1 MVKLN
6 YRLGINKKTHIK
18 TYDTML
24 VSNQTLKEGFNMCQQ
39 NNTTKSKKGKHLNY
53 SERQSIE
60 RWYNRDHR
68 TKVEIAELL
77 DRNEKTI
84 RNEIK
89 RGLVKNLTTYLE
101 EIWIYSADVAQQK
114 YDYYIHAKGPQLKID
129 NDYKLKEYV
138 EKSIKEDK
146 KSPEVIAKE
155 IKGMNFKAKMCARTI
170 RNNIYV
176 GNIYDITPKDMI
188 YNKEYKEKN
197 KDKKICEKVPAEK
210 SIDYRPEEANTREE
224 YGHWEGDLVIGTK
237 KQGAVLFTLTERKT
251 REEIIVKIPGKKAE
265 YVAKALDKIERKYKK
280 IFYSKFKS
288 ITFDN
293 GGEFRNWKLLEKSY
307 DSRRKKVRTQ
317 VYYAHPY
324 RSGERGSN
332 ENANRLIRRFIPKGI
347 DITPISEEFIQY
359 IENWI
364 NNYPRAMF
372 NYKSTNE
379 ILSELCA

>member
-1 MVKLN
+1 
-6 YRLGINKKTHIK
+6 
-18 TYDTML
+18 
-24 VSNQTLKEGFNMCQQ
+24 MCQDN
-39 NNTTKSKKGKHLNY
+39 NNTKSRKGKHLEY
-53 SERQSIE
+53 IERQSIE
-60 RWYNRDHR
+60 RWWNRDKR
-68 TKVEIAELL
+68 KKVEIARLL
-77 DRNEKTI
+77 DRDEKTI

-89 RGLVKNLTTYLE
+89 RGLVKNLTTHLE
-101 EIWIYSADVAQQK
+101 EIYVYSADVAQQK
-114 YDYYIHAKGPQLKID
+114 YDYYIHAKGPKLKIG
-129 NDYKLKEYV
+129 NDYELKEYI

-155 IKGMNFKAKMCARTI
+155 IKEMPFKTKMCARTI
-170 RNNIYV
+170 RNNIYT
-176 GNIYDITPKDMI
+176 GDIYDIKSTDMI

-197 KDKKICEKVPAEK
+197 KDKKICEKVPPEK
-210 SIDYRPEEANTREE
+210 SIDYRPEAANTREE

-237 KQGAVLFTLTERKT
+237 KQGSVLFTLTERKT
-251 REEIIVKIPGKKAE
+251 REEIIIKIPGKKAE
-265 YVAKALDKIERKYKK
+265 YVAKALDEIERKYKNM
-280 IFYSKFKS
+280 FYRKFKT

-293 GGEFRNWKLLEKSY
+293 GGEFRNWKSLEKSY
-307 DSRRKKVRTQ
+307 DKRRKKARTQ

-347 DITPISEEFIQY
+347 DITPISEEFIQH

-379 ILSELCA
+379 IL

>member
-1 MVKLN
+1 
-6 YRLGINKKTHIK
+6 
-18 TYDTML
+18 
-24 VSNQTLKEGFNMCQQ
+24 MCQQ
-39 NNTTKSKKGKHLNY
+39 NNNTKSKKGKHLDY

-60 RWYNRDHR
+60 RWFNRDKR
-68 TKVEIAELL
+68 TKIEIAELL
-77 DRNEKTI
+77 DRTEKTI

-89 RGLVKNLTTYLE
+89 RGLVKNLTTELI
-101 EIWIYSADVAQQK
+101 EIWVYSADVAQQK
-114 YDYYIHAKGPQLKID
+114 YEYYLRAKGPKLKID
-129 NDYKLKEYV
+129 NDYELKEYV

-155 IKGMNFKAKMCARTI
+155 IKEMNFKTKMCARTT
-170 RNNIYV
+170 RNNIYA
-176 GNIYDITPKDMI
+176 GDIYDIKATDMI
-188 YNKEYKEKN
+188 YNKEYKDKN
-197 KDKKICEKVPAEK
+197 KDKTICEKVPAEK

-237 KQGAVLFTLTERKT
+237 KRGAVLFTLTERKT

-265 YVAKALDKIERKYKK
+265 YVAQALDLIEKKYKRM
-280 IFYSKFKS
+280 FYTKFKT

-293 GGEFRNWKLLEKSY
+293 GGEFRNWKSLEKSY
-307 DSRRKKVRTQ
+307 DNRRKTKRTQ

-347 DITPISEEFIQY
+347 DITPISEEYIQK
-359 IENWI
+359 IEDWI

-379 ILSELCA
+379 ILSEMCA

>member
-1 MVKLN
+1 
-6 YRLGINKKTHIK
+6 
-18 TYDTML
+18 
-24 VSNQTLKEGFNMCQQ
+24 MCQNN
-39 NNTTKSKKGKHLNY
+39 NNTKSRKGKHLEY
-53 SERQSIE
+53 IERQSIE
-60 RWYNRDHR
+60 RWFNKDKR
-68 TKVEIAELL
+68 TKVEIARLL
-77 DRNEKTI
+77 DRDEKTI

-89 RGLVKNLTTYLE
+89 RGLTKNLTTYLE
-101 EIWIYSADVAQQK
+101 EIWVYSADVAQQK
-114 YDYYIHAKGPQLKID
+114 YDYYIHAKGPKLKID
-129 NDYKLKEYV
+129 NDYELKEYV

-155 IKGMNFKAKMCARTI
+155 IKEMPFKTKMCARTI
-170 RNNIYV
+170 RNNIYA
-176 GNIYDITPKDMI
+176 GDIYNIKSTDMI

-197 KDKKICEKVPAEK
+197 KEKKICEKVPPEK

-237 KQGAVLFTLTERKT
+237 KRGAVLFTLTERKT
-251 REEIIVKIPGKKAE
+251 REEIIVKIAGKKAE
-265 YVAKALDKIERKYKK
+265 YVANALDMIERKYKNM
-280 IFYSKFKS
+280 FYSKFKT

-293 GGEFRNWKLLEKSY
+293 GGEFRNWEILEKSY
-307 DSRRKKVRTQ
+307 DKRRKKPRTQ

-379 ILSELCA
+379 VLEELCA

>member
-1 MVKLN
+1 
-6 YRLGINKKTHIK
+6 
-18 TYDTML
+18 
-24 VSNQTLKEGFNMCQQ
+24 MCQQ
-39 NNTTKSKKGKHLNY
+39 NNNTKSKKGKHLEY

-60 RWYNRDHR
+60 RWFNRDKR

-77 DRNEKTI
+77 DRTEKTI

-89 RGLVKNLTTYLE
+89 RGLVKNLTTELI

-114 YDYYIHAKGPQLKID
+114 YEYYLRAKGPKLKID
-129 NDYKLKEYV
+129 NDYELKEYV

-155 IKGMNFKAKMCARTI
+155 IKEMNFKTKMCARTI
-170 RNNIYV
+170 RNNIYA
-176 GNIYDITPKDMI
+176 GDIYDIKSTDMI
-188 YNKEYKEKN
+188 YNKEYKDKN
-197 KDKKICEKVPAEK
+197 KEKTICEKVPPEK
-210 SIDYRPEEANTREE
+210 SIDYRPKEANTREE
-224 YGHWEGDLVIGTK
+224 YGHWEGDLVIGRK
-237 KQGAVLFTLTERKT
+237 KRGSVLFTLTERKT
-251 REEIIVKIPGKKAE
+251 REEIIIKIPGKKAE
-265 YVAKALDKIERKYKK
+265 YVIKALDVIEKKYKSM
-280 IFYSKFKS
+280 FYTKFKT

-293 GGEFRNWKLLEKSY
+293 GGEFRNWKSLEKSY
-307 DSRRKKVRTQ
+307 DNRRKSVRTQ

-347 DITPISEEFIQY
+347 DITPISEEFIQK
-359 IENWI
+359 IEDWI

-379 ILSELCA
+379 ILSEICA

>member
-1 MVKLN
+1 
-6 YRLGINKKTHIK
+6 
-18 TYDTML
+18 
-24 VSNQTLKEGFNMCQQ
+24 MCQQ
-39 NNTTKSKKGKHLNY
+39 NNNTKSKKGKHLEY

-60 RWYNRDHR
+60 RWFNRDKR

-77 DRNEKTI
+77 DRTEKTI

-89 RGLVKNLTTYLE
+89 RGLVKNLTTELI
-101 EIWIYSADVAQQK
+101 EIWVYSADVAQQK
-114 YDYYIHAKGPQLKID
+114 YEYYLKAKGPKLKID
-129 NDYKLKEYV
+129 NDYELKEYV

-155 IKGMNFKAKMCARTI
+155 IKKMNFKIKMCARTI
-170 RNNIYV
+170 RNNIYA
-176 GNIYDITPKDMI
+176 GDIYDIKSTDMI
-188 YNKEYKEKN
+188 YNKEYKDKN
-197 KDKKICEKVPAEK
+197 KEKRVCEKVPPEK
-210 SIDYRPEEANTREE
+210 SIDYRPEEANTREA

-237 KQGAVLFTLTERKT
+237 KRGAVLFTLTERKT

-265 YVAKALDKIERKYKK
+265 YVAQALDLIERRYKK
-280 IFYSKFKS
+280 IFYTKFKT

-293 GGEFRNWKLLEKSY
+293 GGEFRNWKSLEKSY
-307 DSRRKKVRTQ
+307 DNRRKTARTQ

-347 DITPISEEFIQY
+347 DITPISEEYIQK
-359 IENWI
+359 IEDWI

>member
-1 MVKLN
+1 
-6 YRLGINKKTHIK
+6 
-18 TYDTML
+18 
-24 VSNQTLKEGFNMCQQ
+24 MCQQ
-39 NNTTKSKKGKHLNY
+39 NNNTKSKKGKHLEY

-60 RWYNRDHR
+60 RWFNRDKR

-77 DRNEKTI
+77 DRTEKTI

-89 RGLVKNLTTYLE
+89 RGLVKNLTTELI
-101 EIWIYSADVAQQK
+101 EIWVYSADVAQQK
-114 YDYYIHAKGPQLKID
+114 YEYYLRAKGPKLKID
-129 NDYKLKEYV
+129 NDYELKEYV

-155 IKGMNFKAKMCARTI
+155 IKKMNFKTKMCARTI
-170 RNNIYV
+170 RNNIYA
-176 GNIYDITPKDMI
+176 GDIYDIKSTDMI

-197 KDKKICEKVPAEK
+197 KEKRVCEKVPPEK
-210 SIDYRPEEANTREE
+210 SIDYRPEEANTREA
-224 YGHWEGDLVIGTK
+224 YGHWEGDLVIGIK
-237 KQGAVLFTLTERKT
+237 KRGAVLFTLTERKT

-265 YVAKALDKIERKYKK
+265 YVAQALELIERRYKK
-280 IFYSKFKS
+280 IFYTKFKT

-293 GGEFRNWKLLEKSY
+293 GGEFRNWKSLEKSY
-307 DSRRKKVRTQ
+307 DNRRKTARTQ

-347 DITPISEEFIQY
+347 DITPISEEYIQK
-359 IENWI
+359 IEDWI

-379 ILSELCA
+379 ILSKLCA

>member
-1 MVKLN
+1 
-6 YRLGINKKTHIK
+6 
-18 TYDTML
+18 
-24 VSNQTLKEGFNMCQQ
+24 MCQQ
-39 NNTTKSKKGKHLNY
+39 NNNTKSKKGKHLEY

-60 RWYNRDHR
+60 RWFNRDKR

-77 DRNEKTI
+77 DRTEKTI

-89 RGLVKNLTTYLE
+89 RGLVKNLTTELI
-101 EIWIYSADVAQQK
+101 EIWVYSADVAQQK
-114 YDYYIHAKGPQLKID
+114 YEYYLKAKGPKLKID
-129 NDYKLKEYV
+129 NDYELKEYV

-155 IKGMNFKAKMCARTI
+155 IKKMNFKTKMCARTI
-170 RNNIYV
+170 RNNIYA
-176 GNIYDITPKDMI
+176 GDIYDIKSTDMI
-188 YNKEYKEKN
+188 YNKEYKDKN
-197 KDKKICEKVPAEK
+197 KEKRVCEKVPPEK
-210 SIDYRPEEANTREE
+210 SIDYRPDEANTREA

-237 KQGAVLFTLTERKT
+237 KRGAVLFTLTERKT

-265 YVAKALDKIERKYKK
+265 YVAQALDLIERRYKK
-280 IFYSKFKS
+280 IFYTKFKT

-293 GGEFRNWKLLEKSY
+293 GGEFRNWKSLEKSY
-307 DSRRKKVRTQ
+307 DNRRKTARTQ

-347 DITPISEEFIQY
+347 DITPISEEYIQK
-359 IENWI
+359 IEDWI

>member
-1 MVKLN
+1 
-6 YRLGINKKTHIK
+6 
-18 TYDTML
+18 
-24 VSNQTLKEGFNMCQQ
+24 MCQQ
-39 NNTTKSKKGKHLNY
+39 NNNTKSKKGKHLEY

-60 RWYNRDHR
+60 RWFNRDKR
-68 TKVEIAELL
+68 TKIEIAELL
-77 DRNEKTI
+77 DRTEKTI

-89 RGLVKNLTTYLE
+89 RGLVKNLTTELI
-101 EIWIYSADVAQQK
+101 EIWVYSADVAQQK
-114 YDYYIHAKGPQLKID
+114 YEYYLRAKGPKLKID
-129 NDYKLKEYV
+129 NDYELKEYI

-155 IKGMNFKAKMCARTI
+155 IKEMNFKTKMCARTI
-170 RNNIYV
+170 RNNIYA
-176 GNIYDITPKDMI
+176 GDIYDIKATDMI
-188 YNKEYKEKN
+188 YNKEYKDKN
-197 KDKKICEKVPAEK
+197 KDKTICEKVPPEK
-210 SIDYRPEEANTREE
+210 SIDYRPKEANTREE

-237 KQGAVLFTLTERKT
+237 KRGAVLFTLTERKT

-265 YVAKALDKIERKYKK
+265 YVAQALDLIEKKYKS
-280 IFYSKFKS
+280 IFYTKFKT

-293 GGEFRNWKLLEKSY
+293 GGEFRNWKSLEKSY
-307 DSRRKKVRTQ
+307 DNRRKSARTQ

-347 DITPISEEFIQY
+347 DITPISEEFIQK
-359 IENWI
+359 IEDWI

-379 ILSELCA
+379 ILSEICA

>member
-1 MVKLN
+1 
-6 YRLGINKKTHIK
+6 
-18 TYDTML
+18 
-24 VSNQTLKEGFNMCQQ
+24 MCQQ
-39 NNTTKSKKGKHLNY
+39 NNNTKSKKGKHLEY

-60 RWYNRDHR
+60 RWFNRDKR

-77 DRNEKTI
+77 DRTEKTI

-89 RGLVKNLTTYLE
+89 RGLVKNLTTELI
-101 EIWIYSADVAQQK
+101 EIWVYSADVAQQK
-114 YDYYIHAKGPQLKID
+114 YEYYLRAKGPKLKID
-129 NDYKLKEYV
+129 NDYELKEYV

-155 IKGMNFKAKMCARTI
+155 IKEMNFKTKMCARTI
-170 RNNIYV
+170 RNNIYA
-176 GNIYDITPKDMI
+176 GDIYDIKSTDMI
-188 YNKEYKEKN
+188 YNKEYKDKN
-197 KDKKICEKVPAEK
+197 KDKTICEKVPAEK
-210 SIDYRPEEANTREE
+210 SIDYRPKEANTREE

-237 KQGAVLFTLTERKT
+237 KRGAVLFTLTERKT

-265 YVAKALDKIERKYKK
+265 YVAQALDLIEKKYKSM
-280 IFYSKFKS
+280 FYTKFKT

-293 GGEFRNWKLLEKSY
+293 GGEFRNWKSLEKSY
-307 DSRRKKVRTQ
+307 YNRRKSKRTQ

-347 DITPISEEFIQY
+347 DITPISEEFIQK
-359 IENWI
+359 IEDWI

-379 ILSELCA
+379 ILSEICA